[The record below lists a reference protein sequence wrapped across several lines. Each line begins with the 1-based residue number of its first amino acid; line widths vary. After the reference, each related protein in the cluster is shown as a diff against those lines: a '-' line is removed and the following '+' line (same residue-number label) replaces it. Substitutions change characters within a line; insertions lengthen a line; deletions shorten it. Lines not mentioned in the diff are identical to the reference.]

1 MEYKREIEEVTGE
14 VYVLVNGKK
23 YVKSKKRHKLI
34 LTLIIAVI
42 YTEVKFK
49 LKKLGNKG
57 KRELMVL
64 DVDKMINRK
73 EKELQKFK
81 ELINREW
88 QLSLQ
93 EDDFLNEVLSLL
105 LSRETEHM
113 EKIINTKYL
122 K

>member
-64 DVDKMINRK
+64 DVDNMEYIQLKTK
-73 EKELQKFK
+73 EQFK
-81 ELINREW
+81 EVMKKYNKNWKLYMWGTFRENTCY
-88 QLSLQ
+88 LPSENYFISL
-93 EDDFLNEVLSLL
+93 DKA
-105 LSRETEHM
+105 
-113 EKIINTKYL
+113 EKL
-122 K
+122 

>member
-57 KRELMVL
+57 KRELVVL
-64 DVDKMINRK
+64 DADKMINRK